1 MFKKYR
7 TILVS
12 FQSSCVCIPSSK
24 VVQHGKLGIPE
35 LKLTNPQQASIRTNR
50 DTTLSHLKLC
60 DIFILGYKT
69 KLGKQTREKFKIG
82 SNDVSPSFSGK
93 QKVVP
98 TAKKRYFI
106 NGGFQSTFK
115 YYQIKFW
122 KNKTRKNNA

>member
-1 MFKKYR
+1 MTFLFYA
-7 TILVS
+7 I
-12 FQSSCVCIPSSK
+12 
-24 VVQHGKLGIPE
+24 
-35 LKLTNPQQASIRTNR
+35 
-50 DTTLSHLKLC
+50 
-60 DIFILGYKT
+60 KT

-82 SNDVSPSFSGK
+82 SNDVSPSFPGK

-122 KNKTRKNNA
+122 KQNKRKQEKPMPSICSACLTNSHESTSDTASKI